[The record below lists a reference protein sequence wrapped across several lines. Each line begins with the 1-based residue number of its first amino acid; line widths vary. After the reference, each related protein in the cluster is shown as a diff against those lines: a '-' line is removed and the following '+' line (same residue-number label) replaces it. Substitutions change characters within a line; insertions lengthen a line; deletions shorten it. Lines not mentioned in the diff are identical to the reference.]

1 MLERKMKAETNSLE
15 TFFGNILPQWFVGYE
30 IFQSKVY
37 KENTTWIKENSPFFG
52 FSNLFDQT
60 WKLTKTQ
67 HVKFASQKEPF
78 QEHMSVGAKF
88 LDDLLHLESV
98 VFWTSKKLPWGAT
111 VPPYLPFWTARLF
124 LRLNSFDFKDIFTQ
138 KLTQI
143 KLISTKKQHFS
154 SVRQMGG
161 RSFTSSN
168 KHIQNKGGNI

>member
-1 MLERKMKAETNSLE
+1 MENNEFLHTQIMGCGSIFHRKCSLNVPRGIWMF
-15 TFFGNILPQWFVGYE
+15 TFVEYVLRSL
-30 IFQSKVY
+30 IFF
-37 KENTTWIKENSPFFG
+37 WLRSPVFCPLISLKKGLKKIHHFF
-52 FSNLFDQT
+52 LFDQT

-124 LRLNSFDFKDIFTQ
+124 LRLNPFNLKPIFTQ
-138 KLTQI
+138 KLTQV
-143 KLISTKKQHFS
+143 KLISK
-154 SVRQMGG
+154 
-161 RSFTSSN
+161 
-168 KHIQNKGGNI
+168 